1 MIRLGVC
8 HPRKKEKKEKRTFLG
23 RVGIFFD
30 FQIFPFGHEQF
41 SWEGSKE
48 FAMKGSD
55 EVEVDAGKSHTAA
68 LHVPSNSAFEVP
80 AQAPL

>member
-1 MIRLGVC
+1 M
-8 HPRKKEKKEKRTFLG
+8 PPKKERKKGKKDFSWTCG
-23 RVGIFFD
+23 NFFD

>member
-1 MIRLGVC
+1 
-8 HPRKKEKKEKRTFLG
+8 
-23 RVGIFFD
+23 
-30 FQIFPFGHEQF
+30 
-41 SWEGSKE
+41 
-48 FAMKGSD
+48 MKGSD